1 MATLITGGT
10 GFLGSYLTR
19 HIVQAQPSERVV
31 VLDNRVDRGRIADV
45 LDRVNVIE
53 GDVTDLN
60 TVRTA
65 IESYDVSHVAHFA
78 FVLGGP
84 APGKAVPWVA
94 VQSLGMANVL
104 EAARAAG
111 VKRVLFGSSVAA
123 YGRPNVDILTEDLVP
138 EPADIYGDSKVW
150 GESLARHFTRFLGLD
165 TVVLRF
171 GSTYGLGRAWRGS
184 YDSGLMTPPPDV
196 HYMARVEDAARGK
209 PIVLPHEDAMAD
221 WLYAADAARATW
233 LALTAE
239 HPPHHL
245 YNVGSERRSV
255 GDFARALRKVL
266 PDVPITLS
274 ATEMPGHAHLAM
286 STRRLRE
293 DLGFAPAYTL
303 EDGLRDYI
311 DRIRAYD
318 QFNHAQTVQ
327 ITRGASR

>member
-1 MATLITGGT
+1 MTVLITGGT
-10 GFLGSYLTR
+10 GFLGSYLAR
-19 HIVQAQPSERVV
+19 YIVQEWPSRRVV

-45 LDRVNVIE
+45 LDRVDVIE
-53 GDVTDLN
+53 GDVTDLD
-60 TVRTA
+60 TVRSA
-65 IESYDVSHVAHFA
+65 IEGYGVSHVAHFA

-84 APGKAVPWVA
+84 APGRAVPWVA

-123 YGRPNVDILTEDLVP
+123 YGTPNVDILTEDLVP
-138 EPADIYGDSKVW
+138 QPDSVYGDAKVW
-150 GESLARHFTRFLGLD
+150 GEALARYFTRFLGLD

-209 PIVLPHEDAMAD
+209 PIVLPHENAMAD
-221 WLYAADAARATW
+221 WLYAADAARAAW
-233 LALTAE
+233 LALTTE
-239 HPPHHL
+239 HLPHRL

-255 GDFARALRKVL
+255 GDFARALHKVL

-274 ATEMPGHAHLAM
+274 ATETPGHPHLAM

-293 DLGFAPAYTL
+293 DLGFVPAYPL

-311 DRIRAYD
+311 DRVRAYD
-318 QFNHAQTVQ
+318 HFNHTQTVQ